1 MADHDSYFLPEHAP
15 HEPEAGSAADPLAT
29 PQQWASMTFG
39 PIVIDENKFGPGWDQ
54 TRGAIAR
61 AAIALL
67 RFDDQA
73 LTRHFQSEPDPL
85 RRALEVHAG
94 LQQEIEYLK
103 THLEALETA
112 ATRVLCAASRCA
124 EQQR

>member
-1 MADHDSYFLPEHAP
+1 MADDCYFLPEDAP
-15 HEPEAGSAADPLAT
+15 LEPGANTTQDALAT
-29 PQQWASMTFG
+29 PEQWAAMRFA
-39 PIVIDENKFGPGWDQ
+39 PVIIDAQKFGPGWEQ

-73 LTRHFQSEPDPL
+73 LTRHFQSEPEPV
-85 RRALEVHAG
+85 RRALDLHAG

-103 THLEALETA
+103 THIEALEMT
-112 ATRVLCAASRCA
+112 ATRLLCAASRCA
-124 EQQR
+124 EQRS